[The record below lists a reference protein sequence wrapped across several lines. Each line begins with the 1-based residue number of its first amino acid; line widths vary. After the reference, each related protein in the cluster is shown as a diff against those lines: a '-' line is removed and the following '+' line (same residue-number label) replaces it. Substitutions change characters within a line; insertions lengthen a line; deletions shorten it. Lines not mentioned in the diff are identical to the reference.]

1 MIRVLFSARPALW
14 DDYRA
19 PLEAAFKD
27 AGLKAELTREAA
39 PETVDYV
46 VFAPNGPVTDFSP
59 YTRVKLAMGLWAGV
73 ERIVGNETL
82 TQPLARM
89 VDPALTQGMVEWVTG
104 HVLRH
109 HLGLDAHVSGQDGV
123 WRDDVYPPLA
133 SERPVTVLGL
143 GELGAACAK
152 ALAGLGFDVT
162 GWSRSPKT
170 VDKVRC
176 LSGEAGLAQALNGAQ
191 IVVLL
196 LPQTAATENLL
207 NAERLALLA
216 QGAFL
221 VNPGRGP
228 LIDDAALLAALDRG
242 QVAGATLDVFRT
254 EPLPPEHPYWAHPR
268 VLVTPHIAAT
278 TRPGSAARVVADN
291 IARVERGETPRH
303 LVDRSAGY

>member
-291 IARVERGETPRH
+291 IARVERGETPLH